1 MMEFIVAHWEKFLP
15 YLGHSLLISVRMFFI
30 VVVSWQLV
38 RLVHLAIN
46 RLRIRLTKKFKDA
59 EAVKRVETLG
69 RVLRYVITVVVS
81 LWAGMLLLSEIG
93 VSLAPVLGAAGVVGL
108 AVGFGAQSLVKDYF
122 TGFFLLLEDQVRQGD
137 VVKIDGHTGLVESV
151 TLRYVRLRDY
161 FGDVYFIPNSQI
173 ASVVNMTRGFSFAVM
188 DARISYRENIDKVIE
203 VMHEVSRSLR
213 QDPAFSRHILD
224 QLEMAGVNELAD
236 SAVFVRARLKCVAIE
251 KWGIQRE
258 FMKRLKVAFDK
269 ENIEIPFP
277 HLTLWTDPTK
287 QNFPSAL
294 EIAAQ
299 KMRS

>member
-1 MMEFIVAHWEKFLP
+1 MTHWQDVLP
-15 YLGHSLLISVRMFFI
+15 YLGQSLLIAVRMFLI

-38 RLVHLAIN
+38 RLIHLAIN

-173 ASVVNMTRGFSFAVM
+173 ASVVNMTRGFSYAVM
-188 DARISYRENIDKVIE
+188 DARVSYRQNIDKVIE

-213 QDPAFSRHILD
+213 NNPEFSKHILD
-224 QLEMAGVNELAD
+224 DLEMAGVNELAD
-236 SAVFVRARLKCVAIE
+236 SVVFVRARLKCVAIE

-258 FMKRLKVAFDK
+258 FIKCLKVAFDK
-269 ENIEIPFP
+269 EQIEVPFP
-277 HLTLWTDPTK
+277 HMTLVTDPS
-287 QNFPSAL
+287 QQALPSAFD
-294 EIAAQ
+294 IASP
-299 KMRS
+299 KKVREN

>member
-1 MMEFIVAHWEKFLP
+1 MKEFFMTYWQDVLP
-15 YLGHSLLISVRMFFI
+15 YLGQSLLIAVRMFLI

-38 RLVHLAIN
+38 RLIHLAIN
-46 RLRIRLTKKFKDA
+46 RLRLRLTKKFKDA

-173 ASVVNMTRGFSFAVM
+173 ASVVNMTRGFSYAVM
-188 DARISYRENIDKVIE
+188 DARVSYRENIDKVIE
-203 VMHEVSRSLR
+203 VMHDVSRSLR
-213 QDPAFSRHILD
+213 KNPEFSKHILD
-224 QLEMAGVNELAD
+224 DLEMAGVNELAD
-236 SAVFVRARLKCVAIE
+236 SVVFVRARLKCVAIE
-251 KWGIQRE
+251 KWSIQRE
-258 FMKRLKVAFDK
+258 FLKCLKVAFDREK
-269 ENIEIPFP
+269 IEVPFP
-277 HLTLWTDPTK
+277 HMTLVTDPS
-287 QNFPSAL
+287 NPRL
-294 EIAAQ
+294 
-299 KMRS
+299 